1 MDLSERFWYS
11 PDLICFCF
19 CVILLILAIFFRNNF
34 LFLFQRGFL
43 AFCSFLMLS
52 SELPSERCSSLE
64 PLGWCFLT
72 LSPCSRAP
80 LFLLQQGGACV
91 DVACTVRRHV
101 HCVSLALALCMQ
113 GRLNPLQRCLPVGSV
128 VHTPQS
134 QGCHVALTVG
144 SPPFLPGLPS

>member
-1 MDLSERFWYS
+1 MSDFGTV
-11 PDLICFCF
+11 LISSVFVF
-19 CVILLILAIFFRNNF
+19 VSSF
-34 LFLFQRGFL
+34 LFWPSFSVTI
-43 AFCSFLMLS
+43 FCSSFKEDFLLSCSFPMLS